1 MYKIIEDYIDKLMTS
16 SPDMPLW
23 NIESIK
29 QGKKPSWNYIEGCMT
44 TSLIEM
50 YKTTGDKK

>member
-1 MYKIIEDYIDKLMTS
+1 MYKIIEDYIDKLMTN

-29 QGKKPSWNYIEGCMT
+29 PTKEEKHIR
-44 TSLIEM
+44 
-50 YKTTGDKK
+50 